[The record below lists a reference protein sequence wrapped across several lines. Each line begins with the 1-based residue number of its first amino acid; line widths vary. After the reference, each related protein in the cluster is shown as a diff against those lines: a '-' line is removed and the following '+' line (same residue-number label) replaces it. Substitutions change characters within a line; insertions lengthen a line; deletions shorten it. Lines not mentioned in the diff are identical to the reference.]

1 MDRLAG
7 RVEINPTPQE
17 VPWTVPLDEDHEHAT
32 YEADHVATYFAA
44 ATQAALVLSAFR
56 AAYRGRSTPVNAWW
70 GTFDLAV
77 ALFSGRPVDP
87 PSDDFIMRNSADAQ
101 LIQLGWWPG
110 DPNHPKAAFFG
121 IAYPPEDGFGQGDV
135 SPDPARWDANLGEW
149 VLDWDDV
156 RDAPDHRPSSRVR
169 PLRLS
174 SRLRRL

>member
-1 MDRLAG
+1 
-7 RVEINPTPQE
+7 
-17 VPWTVPLDEDHEHAT
+17 
-32 YEADHVATYFAA
+32 
-44 ATQAALVLSAFR
+44 
-56 AAYRGRSTPVNAWW
+56 
-70 GTFDLAV
+70 
-77 ALFSGRPVDP
+77 
-87 PSDDFIMRNSADAQ
+87 MRNSADAQ

-156 RDAPDHRPSSRVR
+156 RDAPDPRPSSRVR